1 MAGLADPLLVR
12 RLHLEVA
19 EQLARWR
26 ERRTAAGGSPTVADQ
41 EQYASD
47 LIAAELQRLAE
58 GQIRAGLVPIDQR
71 SEDEIAVSVQALL
84 FRLGTLEPLL
94 TDPEVESIDI
104 NGCDSVWLEYTD
116 GTCKQGPSLAPTDE
130 ALVDLIQMIAARM
143 GPTPRRFDAGAPRLN
158 LRLPDGSRLFAM
170 MGVSHRPVMSI
181 RKHRFVQVSLEDLIE
196 LGAVDAGLA
205 RFLRAVV
212 LARKNLLISGAV
224 SVGKTTMLRALLN
237 EVHATERIVTI
248 ENAYELGLHEGQL
261 RKYHPN
267 VVALEARDANVEG
280 EGAISMADLVQ
291 AALRLNPSRVVV
303 GEVLGDE
310 ILPLLNAMSQGKQA
324 MGTIHAESSVGTFQR
339 MAMYALTSPARLAVE
354 ATSQLVAGAV
364 HFVVFLG
371 HRDERSMGG
380 RIERFVSSVREV
392 TGSDGSHVLTNEIY
406 RPGSDGRAVPHPGA
420 PLRCLDDLERHGFD
434 RAVLERDEAW
444 WSM

>member
-1 MAGLADPLLVR
+1 MVDPLLIR
-12 RLHLEVA
+12 RLHLGVA

-26 ERRTAAGGSPTVADQ
+26 EARTAAGGSPTLADQ

-47 LIAAELQRLAE
+47 LIAAELQRHAE
-58 GQIRAGLVPIDQR
+58 QQIRAGLLALDQQT
-71 SEDEIAVSVQALL
+71 EDEIAASVQALL
-84 FRLGTLEPLL
+84 FRLGPLEPLL
-94 TDPEVESIDI
+94 ADPEVESIDV
-104 NGCDSVWLEYTD
+104 NGCDGVWLEYSD
-116 GTCKQGPSLAPTDE
+116 GTCKRGPALAASDE

-158 LRLPDGSRLFAM
+158 LRLPDGSRLFGM

-181 RKHRFVQVSLEDLIE
+181 RKHRFVRVCLEDLID

-205 RFLRAVV
+205 RFLRASV
-212 LARKNLLISGAV
+212 LARKNVVVSGAV
-224 SVGKTTMLRALLN
+224 NVGKTTMLRALLN
-237 EVHATERIVTI
+237 EVPASERVVTI

-261 RKYHPN
+261 RSLHPN

-280 EGAISMADLVQ
+280 EGAIGMADLVQ

-324 MGTIHAESSVGTFQR
+324 MGTIHAESSLGTFQR
-339 MAMYALTSPARLAVE
+339 IAMYALTSPARLGLE

-364 HFVVFLG
+364 HFVVFLD
-371 HRDERSMGG
+371 HRDERPAGG
-380 RIERFVSSVREV
+380 RLHRFVSSVREV
-392 TGSDGSHVLTNEIY
+392 TGSDGPRVLTNEVY
-406 RPGSDGRAVPHPGA
+406 RPGPDGRALPHPGA
-420 PLRCLDDLERHGFD
+420 PLRSLEDLERHGFD
-434 RAVLERDEAW
+434 RADLDQPAAW
-444 WSM
+444 WSP